1 MFVNSC
7 LLVYQANVIDTRLP
21 PSMNRKRGHNP
32 TSPEDDAKGGDLY
45 IRLPSQN
52 RIRKVR
58 ETIYADPGNPFAV
71 EEFDFS
77 LLPSTTYVQN
87 TNGHADSS
95 EPWRFEDPETAH
107 TSHRMDTLSIL
118 SDPFDLVDVQN
129 GPVSNRGTW
138 STFQSN
144 RRSMSVDIGFLPILR
159 SKDQNDEF
167 DDETIWPDN
176 IPTLQIEHPSGTIF
190 TMDSRRDT
198 RFYDFYDDLLVEYEV
213 EESGHSTH
221 YSR

>member
-1 MFVNSC
+1 
-7 LLVYQANVIDTRLP
+7 
-21 PSMNRKRGHNP
+21 
-32 TSPEDDAKGGDLY
+32 
-45 IRLPSQN
+45 
-52 RIRKVR
+52 
-58 ETIYADPGNPFAV
+58 
-71 EEFDFS
+71 
-77 LLPSTTYVQN
+77 
-87 TNGHADSS
+87 
-95 EPWRFEDPETAH
+95 
-107 TSHRMDTLSIL
+107 MDTLSIL

-159 SKDQNDEF
+159 SKDEDNLF
-167 DDETIWPDN
+167 DNESIRPDR

-198 RFYDFYDDLLVEYEV
+198 QFYDFYDDLLVEYGV
-213 EESGHSTH
+213 EESGHSTC

>member
-1 MFVNSC
+1 MFV
-7 LLVYQANVIDTRLP
+7 VYQANVIVPQPP

-32 TSPEDDAKGGDLY
+32 TSPQDDAKGGDLY

-77 LLPSTTYVQN
+77 LPPSTTYVQN
-87 TNGHADSS
+87 TNGHADNS
-95 EPWRFEDPETAH
+95 EPWRFENPETAQ

-118 SDPFDLVDVQN
+118 SDPFDLVNVQN
-129 GPVSNRGTW
+129 GLVSNRGSW

-159 SKDQNDEF
+159 SKDQDDTF
-167 DDETIWPDN
+167 DDESIWPDN

-198 RFYDFYDDLLVEYEV
+198 RFYDFYDDLLAEYGV
-213 EESGHSTH
+213 EENGNSTH
-221 YSR
+221 YG

>member
-1 MFVNSC
+1 MFVNVS
-7 LLVYQANVIDTRLP
+7 LLVCQANVIVSQP
-21 PSMNRKRGHNP
+21 PLFMNRKRGHNP

-87 TNGHADSS
+87 AVSNTDNS
-95 EPWRFEDPETAH
+95 EQWHYKDPEATQ
-107 TSHRMDTLSIL
+107 TFHRQETLSIL
-118 SDPFDLVDVQN
+118 SDPFELVNVQN
-129 GPVSNRGTW
+129 GVLSNRGTW

-144 RRSMSVDIGFLPILR
+144 RRSMSVDIGFLPMLR
-159 SKDQNDEF
+159 SKDQDDEF
-167 DDETIWPDN
+167 DDKSIWTDN
-176 IPTLQIEHPSGTIF
+176 IPTLQVEHPSGTIF

-198 RFYDFYDDLLVEYEV
+198 RFYDFYDDLLVEY
-213 EESGHSTH
+213 GI
-221 YSR
+221 

>member
-1 MFVNSC
+1 MFVNVS
-7 LLVYQANVIDTRLP
+7 LLVCQANVIVPQP
-21 PSMNRKRGHNP
+21 PPFMNRRKGHNP

-87 TNGHADSS
+87 TNGHAGNS
-95 EPWRFEDPETAH
+95 EPWHYKDPEAAQVF
-107 TSHRMDTLSIL
+107 HRQETLSIL

-159 SKDQNDEF
+159 SKDQDDKF
-167 DDETIWPDN
+167 DDSSIWADN

-198 RFYDFYDDLLVEYEV
+198 RFYDFYDDLLVEY
-213 EESGHSTH
+213 GI
-221 YSR
+221 